1 MEIRKLDRWE
11 EWMESD
17 RIIGTAFLHGWDEK
31 KSEET
36 FKKQASG
43 EEERNEEAWGVFD
56 EEGIMHTSFVT
67 STRKVMFDGNIIP
80 LSEVNM
86 VASLPEY
93 CNGGNVRR
101 LMAAVLRDFR
111 ARGDVFAVLHPF
123 SFAFYRKFGFDLISK
138 GMTQKLPVGE
148 LKNFSLSYDVRQV
161 RSEKELASLRRMY
174 EAYIQTRNLADLR
187 SDKDWVYRGNGEV
200 GQADWFSRDK
210 QSYTY
215 IFSDETGD
223 RAYLKFVYDFGPEG
237 PFTGDMRITE
247 LIYDSPEAF
256 KNVMGFVYGMRAKL
270 INVIISVP
278 DHIDLSVLISECD
291 HVEQTLGGHLMGR
304 VLDPE
309 KVLTLMKQPEGK
321 GSYTLCLK
329 DDFLE
334 ENSGIFTVNY
344 QDGKT
349 VDVSKGGTEKE
360 ADLVLDIR
368 TFSQLCAGLLSL
380 DQAVYREGT
389 VLCKNQET
397 LTQVF
402 QKKLIYAS

>member
-1 MEIRKLDRWE
+1 M
-11 EWMESD
+11 
-17 RIIGTAFLHGWDEK
+17 
-31 KSEET
+31 
-36 FKKQASG
+36 
-43 EEERNEEAWGVFD
+43 
-56 EEGIMHTSFVT
+56 TSV
-67 STRKVMFDGNIIP
+67 RKV
-80 LSEVNM
+80 L
-86 VASLPEY
+86 LPEI
-93 CNGGNVRR
+93 
-101 LMAAVLRDFR
+101 L
-111 ARGDVFAVLHPF
+111 
-123 SFAFYRKFGFDLISK
+123 
-138 GMTQKLPVGE
+138 
-148 LKNFSLSYDVRQV
+148 
-161 RSEKELASLRRMY
+161 
-174 EAYIQTRNLADLR
+174 
-187 SDKDWVYRGNGEV
+187 
-200 GQADWFSRDK
+200 
-210 QSYTY
+210 
-215 IFSDETGD
+215 
-223 RAYLKFVYDFGPEG
+223 
-237 PFTGDMRITE
+237 RITE

-270 INVIISVP
+270 INVIINVP
-278 DHIDLSVLISECD
+278 DHIDLSVLIPECD
-291 HVEQTLGGHLMGR
+291 HMEQTLGGHLMGR